1 MFYLFGIL
9 LLGIVV
15 LVHEFGHFIV
25 ARLCGVR
32 VEVFSIGFGKA
43 LCKLKRGDTEYRISL
58 VPLGGY
64 VKMSGEN
71 PAEQDE
77 DKNKDIDPNL
87 LFSHKK
93 WWQKVCIV
101 FAGPLFNILFTALV
115 LFVVSFF
122 RLTAPSSL
130 IEHVDPEGPAAA
142 AGMMDGD
149 TIVRMGGHEV
159 KVWDDITPP
168 LTELYE
174 NGSCRSLPVEVERDG
189 KLITLDVHP
198 QIDTYEDDFGDEQ
211 SRCVLGVVRAPADAT
226 IINMNN
232 YPNLKNGD
240 KILSVDG
247 VETDRFY
254 KLKKLVEKPFH
265 EIKLI
270 RDGKEMTV
278 TFDQEGGFKKPE
290 LLHGGLII
298 SSVEKDGYAEKVGIR
313 VGDAII
319 GINGIGIT
327 APFKFFSEMRK
338 LKNDDPVKLEIF
350 RDGERQNIDFALKS
364 ETQVNEMTGMTS
376 QKIKWDARFA
386 FDYNVPEI
394 TARRG
399 NPVGYTFKYAVT
411 ETKKMFVLTVKGF
424 WYMISGRV
432 SVKNVGGP
440 IMIFDIT
447 KRAAELG
454 ADYFLYIMAVISIN
468 LGIINLMPIPVMDG
482 GYIVIYTIEGIRRK
496 PISPKLL
503 QRLLV
508 VGMVILFALMALAM
522 TNDISRFFKVFN
534 G

>member
-1 MFYLFGIL
+1 MFYLFGVL

-64 VKMSGEN
+64 VRMSGEN
-71 PAEQDE
+71 PAEQE
-77 DKNKDIDPNL
+77 ENENKDIDPSL

-130 IEHVDPEGPAAA
+130 IEHVDPEGPAAE
-142 AGMMDGD
+142 AGMTDGD
-149 TIVRMGGHEV
+149 IIVRMGGHEV

-168 LTELYE
+168 LREAME
-174 NGSCRSLPVEVERDG
+174 DGRCRALPVEVDRDG
-189 KLITLDVHP
+189 KIIKLDVRP

-211 SRCVLGVVRAPADAT
+211 SRCVLGVVRAPADAS

-240 KILSVDG
+240 RILSVDG
-247 VETDRFY
+247 VAVDRFY
-254 KLKKLVEKPFH
+254 KLRKLVEKPFR
-265 EIKLI
+265 EMKLV
-270 RDGKEMTV
+270 RDGREMTV
-278 TFDQEGGFKKPE
+278 KFDQDGEFKKPE
-290 LLHGGLII
+290 LLHGGMLI
-298 SSVEKDGYAEKVGIR
+298 SSVEKGGYAEKTGIR
-313 VGDAII
+313 TGDAII
-319 GINGIGIT
+319 GINGVKVT
-327 APFKFFSEMRK
+327 APFKFYSEMRK
-338 LKNDDPVKLEIF
+338 LKNDDTVRLEIF
-350 RDGERQNIDFALKS
+350 RDGERQNIYFTLKS
-364 ETQVNEMTGMTS
+364 ETQVDEMTGMTS
-376 QKIKWDARFA
+376 RRIKWDARFA
-386 FDYNVPEI
+386 FDYTVPEI
-394 TARRG
+394 TAKRG
-399 NPVGYTFKYAVT
+399 NPIGYMFKYAVS

-424 WYMISGRV
+424 LYMISGRL
-432 SVKNVGGP
+432 SVKSVGGP

-496 PISPKLL
+496 SISPKLL
-503 QRLLV
+503 QRLLT
-508 VGMVILFALMALAM
+508 VGMVILFSLMALAM

-534 G
+534 S

>member
-1 MFYLFGIL
+1 MFYLFGVL

-71 PAEQDE
+71 PSEQEENE
-77 DKNKDIDPNL
+77 DKNIDPDL

-101 FAGPLFNILFTALV
+101 FAGPLFNILFTAVV

-130 IEHVDPEGPAAA
+130 IEHVDPNGPAAA
-142 AGMMDGD
+142 AGMVDGD
-149 TIVRMGGHEV
+149 IIVKMGNHEI
-159 KVWDDITPP
+159 KVWEDITPP
-168 LTELYE
+168 LTELLE
-174 NGSCRSLPVEVERDG
+174 NGECREIPVVVNRDG
-189 KLITLDVHP
+189 KLITLNVHP
-198 QIDTYEDDFGDEQ
+198 QTDTYKDDFGEEQ
-211 SRCVLGVVRAPADAT
+211 VRCVLGVVRAPADAT
-226 IINMNN
+226 IVNLNN

-247 VETDRFY
+247 IEIDRFY
-254 KLKKLVEKPFH
+254 KLKKLVEKPFR
-265 EIKLI
+265 EMKLI

-278 TFDQEGGFKKPE
+278 KFDQEGEFKKPE
-290 LLHGGLII
+290 LLHGGLIV
-298 SSVEKDGYAEKVGIR
+298 SSVKKDGYTEKVGIR
-313 VGDAII
+313 TGDAVL
-319 GINGIGIT
+319 GINGIEIT
-327 APFKFFSEMRK
+327 APFKFYSEMKK
-338 LKNDDPVKLEIF
+338 LSSGDPVKLEIL
-350 RDGERQNIDFALKS
+350 RDGERRNIDFTLES
-364 ETQVNEMTGMTS
+364 ETKTDEMTGIAS
-376 QKIKWDARFA
+376 QRINWDAQFA
-386 FDYNVPEI
+386 FSYDVPEVM
-394 TARRG
+394 ARRG
-399 NPVGYTFKYAVT
+399 NPVGYVFKYAAT
-411 ETKKMFVLTVKGF
+411 ETAKMFLLTVKGF
-424 WYMISGRV
+424 WYMISGKL
-432 SVKNVGGP
+432 SVKSVGGP

-482 GYIVIYTIEGIRRK
+482 GYVVIYTIEGIRRK
-496 PISPKLL
+496 SISPKLL
-503 QRLLV
+503 QRLLTA
-508 VGMVILFALMALAM
+508 GMVILFALMALAM
-522 TNDISRFFKVFN
+522 TNDISRFFNVFN
-534 G
+534 S